1 MCSIEDVYRYP
12 LSKPAQMCK
21 LYSKQQKDKLTSY
34 KIFLVDSAIH
44 AELDKVLLTLYLHL
58 G

>member
-1 MCSIEDVYRYP
+1 
-12 LSKPAQMCK
+12 MCK
-21 LYSKQQKDKLTSY
+21 LYSKQQKDKLPSY